1 MKNGVL
7 LFLSEVHLTNT
18 GHLVETIYKTPERE
32 AVSCH
37 QTNGATVKY
46 LSKILASQGESID
59 RIFAF
64 STRRTQENIEYLAGP
79 DNRSQQAP
87 QRDIF
92 LQDVAEILPDA
103 REHIVYIDFD
113 ENCPAES
120 TMDYVMLMVDTI
132 RDSIGADGREWSK
145 TINGVKLTFATTKQ
159 YIVKY
164 NGDDKYISMVKKNGG
179 VDKATDTFNVTGQ
192 DLNGTDIF
200 DVDSYPATGTAML
213 NQLMYAVAKI
223 EDGDHIWAGEEGM
236 TIADTVHSNVLG
248 AETKMAARQQAYK
261 AAAGMLTTQNESIVG
276 DITDVSS
283 TDVAYLATKL
293 MEYQTIYSMSLSVG
307 SKILPGSLADY
318 LN

>member
-18 GHLVETIYKTPERE
+18 GHLVETIYQTPEQE
-32 AVSCH
+32 TVSCH

-79 DNRSQQAP
+79 DNRSQQAL

-103 REHIVYIDFD
+103 RERIVYVDFD

-132 RDSIGADGREWSK
+132 RDSIGADGREWNIY
-145 TINGVKLTFATTKQ
+145 TDLTGGMRHAATLMLA
-159 YIVKY
+159 VLHML
-164 NGDDKYISMVKKNGG
+164 KYIGIGIGDAFYANYNRRQP
-179 VDKATDTFNVTGQ
+179 DRNRIERVTVIHRMFE
-192 DLNGTDIF
+192 L
-200 DVDSYPATGTAML
+200 
-213 NQLMYAVAKI
+213 
-223 EDGDHIWAGEEGM
+223 
-236 TIADTVHSNVLG
+236 
-248 AETKMAARQQAYK
+248 
-261 AAAGMLTTQNESIVG
+261 
-276 DITDVSS
+276 VSS
-283 TDVAYLATKL
+283 TDAFINYAQTATQKIKDYLTN
-293 MEYQTIYSMSLSVG
+293 QTI
-307 SKILPGSLADY
+307 SK
-318 LN
+318 